1 MQEAGLWPGGR
12 RSRWAL
18 VFLLLLF
25 AVQSLTARPAKDIVV
40 MNNGDRLTCEIK
52 KLERGV
58 LYLSLDYVDGTI
70 SVQWARVAKIE
81 SSQMFVVHTAGGSIY
96 EGTIH
101 TAQTAADEP
110 VRIQVIESEA
120 TPDAIQRANVVE
132 MHQTADSLLRRL
144 SVKFDSG
151 LIYTKGNDTTQ
162 YNVGSEVYVR
172 RELWAGSASF
182 SSAFSKSA
190 GTTTSTR
197 NQGTFRGQRYIGNQ
211 QWFYVGGVDLLHS
224 SEQGIDLQSTFG
236 GGIGRYLMDSN
247 RGRISANAG
256 LAFQSTQY
264 QGADSTT
271 GPSKALAALFTVD
284 LHLFQFKK
292 TSFDVTGSMLPVLT
306 QSGRFRSGVNAG
318 YSIQIIKNLWW
329 KLSFYGNWDNQPP
342 PNFSGS
348 DYGTS
353 TGVTWTFN

>member
-1 MQEAGLWPGGR
+1 MQETGLWPGGR

-18 VFLLLLF
+18 VFLLLIF
-25 AVQSLTARPAKDIVV
+25 AAQSLTARPAKDIVV

-70 SVQWARVAKIE
+70 SVQWSRVAKIE

-132 MHQTADSLLRRL
+132 MHQTADSFFRRL

-151 LIYTKGNDTTQ
+151 LIYTKGNETTQ
-162 YNVGSEVYVR
+162 YNLGSEFYVR
-172 RELWAGSASF
+172 RELWAGSASVA
-182 SSAFSKSA
+182 SVLSKSA

-197 NQGTFRGQRYIGNQ
+197 NQGTIRGLRYIGNQ
-211 QWFYVGGVDLLHS
+211 KWFYTGGMEFLQT
-224 SEQGIDLQSTFG
+224 SEQGIELQSTLG
-236 GGIGRYLMDSN
+236 GGLGRFLMDSN
-247 RGRISANAG
+247 RGRISVTAG

-264 QGADSTT
+264 RDAEIST
-271 GPSKALAALFTVD
+271 GPSKALAALFSADV
-284 LHLFQFKK
+284 HLFQFKK
-292 TSFDVTGSMLPVLT
+292 TSLDVTGNVLPVLT
-306 QSGRFRSGVNAG
+306 QSGRVRSGINAS
-318 YSIQIIKNLWW
+318 YSIQMIKNLWW
-329 KLSFYGNWDNQPP
+329 KLSFYGNWDNRPP
-342 PNFSGS
+342 INFSGS